1 MKLELKHLAPYL
13 PHKLQVSINKNGW
26 EYMISGNSNIAE
38 LRGLYGD
45 DICLLYQENEG
56 FDLDFESFEL
66 ILRPKSDLV
75 KKIEINGKE
84 FVSIIELAKIADCHF
99 KYIPE
104 VKKVIEYEDE
114 GCNVLRVIYKDDRY
128 DIFEMSWGIESTF
141 FDGKNDGFTFTLNDT
156 YACHNVGTIYQK
168 LFKWHFDVFGLIEK
182 GLAIDINTL

>member
-45 DICLLYQENEG
+45 DMCLLYQENEG

-66 ILRPKSDLV
+66 ILRPKTDLV
-75 KKIEINGKE
+75 KEIEINGKK
-84 FVSIIELAKIADCHF
+84 FVPAFVLWPVSIEEEEYFEVYGKIPDF
-99 KYIPE
+99 WKNNLNLEFENDLSYREMKY
-104 VKKVIEYEDE
+104 
-114 GCNVLRVIYKDDRY
+114 
-128 DIFEMSWGIESTF
+128 
-141 FDGKNDGFTFTLNDT
+141 
-156 YACHNVGTIYQK
+156 

-182 GLAIDINTL
+182 GLAININTL

>member
-1 MKLELKHLAPYL
+1 MKLELKHLSPYL

-45 DICLLYQENEG
+45 DICLLYQGNEG

-75 KKIEINGKE
+75 KEIEINCKK
-84 FVSIIELAKIADCHF
+84 FVPAWVLWYVLIEEEEDFEVYGEIPYYWKNNLNLDF
-99 KYIPE
+99 ENDLTYREMKY
-104 VKKVIEYEDE
+104 
-114 GCNVLRVIYKDDRY
+114 
-128 DIFEMSWGIESTF
+128 
-141 FDGKNDGFTFTLNDT
+141 
-156 YACHNVGTIYQK
+156 

>member
-26 EYMISGNSNIAE
+26 EYMISGSSNIAE

-45 DICLLYQENEG
+45 DMCLLYQENEG

-66 ILRPKSDLV
+66 ILRPKTDLV
-75 KKIEINGKE
+75 KEIEINGKK
-84 FVSIIELAKIADCHF
+84 FVPALVLWSVSIEEEEDFEIYGKIPDYWKNNLNLEF
-99 KYIPE
+99 ENDLIYREMKY
-104 VKKVIEYEDE
+104 
-114 GCNVLRVIYKDDRY
+114 
-128 DIFEMSWGIESTF
+128 
-141 FDGKNDGFTFTLNDT
+141 
-156 YACHNVGTIYQK
+156 

>member
-45 DICLLYQENEG
+45 DMCLLYQENEG

-66 ILRPKSDLV
+66 ILRPKTDLV
-75 KKIEINGKE
+75 KKIEINGKK
-84 FVSIIELAKIADCHF
+84 FVPALVLWSVSIEEEEYFEVYGKIPDF
-99 KYIPE
+99 WKNNLNLEFENDLSYREMKY
-104 VKKVIEYEDE
+104 
-114 GCNVLRVIYKDDRY
+114 
-128 DIFEMSWGIESTF
+128 
-141 FDGKNDGFTFTLNDT
+141 
-156 YACHNVGTIYQK
+156 
-168 LFKWHFDVFGLIEK
+168 LFKWNFDVFGLIEK

>member
-45 DICLLYQENEG
+45 DMCLLYQENEG

-66 ILRPKSDLV
+66 ILRPKTDLV
-75 KKIEINGKE
+75 KEIEINGKK
-84 FVSIIELAKIADCHF
+84 FVPALVLWSVSIEEEEDFEIYGKIPDF
-99 KYIPE
+99 WKNNLNLEFENDLSYREMKY
-104 VKKVIEYEDE
+104 
-114 GCNVLRVIYKDDRY
+114 
-128 DIFEMSWGIESTF
+128 
-141 FDGKNDGFTFTLNDT
+141 
-156 YACHNVGTIYQK
+156 

-182 GLAIDINTL
+182 GLAININTL